1 MTDNLAQATNG
12 GSAGGRSLAD
22 LNEALEWNPEQ
33 LPSLAAWLEGTPSG
47 YSYHSYLLPKRSGNG
62 FRQIDAPNEDLKKLQ
77 RTIYKY
83 LLHDEAIPTAAT
95 GFVVRRSIVDNAKP
109 HVGKQV
115 VINVDLKD
123 FFPSIKEDRVQHYWE
138 GAGWGHDAAL
148 VLTRICC
155 YEKRLPQ
162 GAPTSPALSN
172 VVNRFLDSSLDKLA
186 RKLGGQY
193 SRYADDLTFSFEG
206 EFGPKQRKLIP
217 ELRRILG
224 RDGYTIQ
231 EKKLRIQRSHQRQ
244 SVTGLVVNE
253 GLRLPRHLRRKIR
266 ALQHLRDSCRLDPA
280 AEKQLRGYETF
291 QDMVERQDDAN
302 PTTQKAK
309 LLRAGLDG
317 AGFERLKKIL
327 AKKAYTHPVDSKVY
341 FRDLVR
347 NAGAELALPENWS
360 NEIGDPW
367 VGDTNKDAITFLDW
381 AISHGV
387 IPGQRISLLKRLLLD
402 VVYKGLGDD
411 DRQALD
417 EILRLRQQSIPD
429 SAQERPHHDA
439 DPAAFGRL

>member
-1 MTDNLAQATNG
+1 MTDSLTQATNA

-33 LPSLAAWLEGTPSG
+33 LPSLAAWLDGTPSG
-47 YSYHSYLLPKRSGNG
+47 YSYHSYPLPKRSGNG

-123 FFPSIKEDRVQHYWE
+123 FFPSIKEDRVRQYWE

-148 VLTRICC
+148 GVDTDLLLRRTLCPKAR
-155 YEKRLPQ
+155 R
-162 GAPTSPALSN
+162 TSPALSN
-172 VVNRFLDSSLDKLA
+172 VVNRFLDSSLEKFA
-186 RKLGGQY
+186 RKLGGEY

-253 GLRLPRHLRRKIR
+253 GIRLPRHFRRKIR
-266 ALQHLRDSCRLDPA
+266 ALQHLRDSGRLDA
-280 AEKQLRGYETF
+280 KSERQLRGYETF
-291 QDMVERQDDAN
+291 QAMVEREDDAS
-302 PTTQKAK
+302 PTTQRAK
-309 LLRAGLDG
+309 LHRAGLDG

-347 NAGAELALPENWS
+347 DAGAKLALPENWT

-367 VGDTNKDAITFLDW
+367 VGDTNKDARTFLDW

-387 IPGQRISLLKRLLLD
+387 IPGQRISLLKGLLLD
-402 VVYKGLGDD
+402 VAHDGLGSEE
-411 DRQALD
+411 QQTLD
-417 EILRLRQQSIPD
+417 EILRGRRQSMPD
-429 SAQERPHHDA
+429 SAQEGPHHDT
-439 DPAAFGRL
+439 DPVAS